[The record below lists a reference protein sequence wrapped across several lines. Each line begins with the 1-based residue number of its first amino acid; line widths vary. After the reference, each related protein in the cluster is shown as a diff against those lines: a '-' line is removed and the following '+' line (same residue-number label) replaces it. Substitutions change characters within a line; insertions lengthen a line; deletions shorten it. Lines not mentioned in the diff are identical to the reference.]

1 MDDEIRGLT
10 VDDVIARIEATPTGY
25 ARAVASDADG
35 TLWELDVGDA
45 LFRLVASRD
54 RVADVVRP
62 QVAAFCARYLGVVPE
77 GIPAQAEA
85 LIAGHAAGKV
95 PVEPLC
101 DLEAEAVGG
110 RPVKEF
116 EALLDEVAEMFLPR
130 VRRASVALLREL
142 RDRGY
147 AVHVVSGSLA
157 ALVAATLSRAGVTVD
172 RISGGRLYVDG
183 DTVLARL
190 DGPIPLH
197 GGKVDALRAAGHW
210 PAALGM
216 GDGGWDAT
224 FLRGCALPLLVHPK
238 ETLRAAMKDHPAVAR
253 LTDLP

>member
-1 MDDEIRGLT
+1 MRELSVRE
-10 VDDVIARIEATPTGY
+10 VVARLEETPDGFVRVVAT
-25 ARAVASDADG
+25 DADG
-35 TLWELDVGDA
+35 TLWESDVGDA

-54 RVADVVRP
+54 MVADAVRP
-62 QVAAFCARYLGVVPE
+62 QVAAFCARFLGAVPE

-85 LIAGHAAGKV
+85 LIAGHAAGRV

-101 DLEAEAVGG
+101 DLEAEAVGE
-110 RPVKEF
+110 RSQREF

-130 VRRASVALLREL
+130 IRRASVELLDRL
-142 RDRGY
+142 RDRGF

-157 ALVAATLSRAGVTVD
+157 ALVEATLSRAGVSVD
-172 RISGGRLYVDG
+172 RVSGGRLRREG
-183 DTVLARL
+183 DRVCALL

-197 GGKVDALRAAGHW
+197 GGKVDALESAGHW

-238 ETLRAAMKDHPAVAR
+238 HALREAMKDHPAVAR